1 MKSFKDVLKKHNIK
15 SSEQL
20 LKDLNEILISNNNCN
35 DDILKN
41 LKESEE
47 KYRKLTENSPDITYI
62 YSLNQGALY
71 WSSGVKKLLGFD
83 PNNLKKDTLNW
94 DKAIHKNDQEK
105 IQDFLK
111 HIKIG
116 ENYELEYRIFD
127 IHNNLHWFNDRIF
140 NVYEKDGDTIAEGR
154 ISDITSKKEIENK
167 LIESENKFKAITNS
181 AQDAIILI
189 DDNGNIVFWNKAAEK
204 IFQYKENEAL
214 GQHMHSIISPNKY
227 HKIQDE
233 KFSKFIKT
241 GKGDAL
247 NKITELSAIRKDR
260 VEIPIE
266 LSLSALYLN
275 DKWHSVGIIR
285 DTSNRKHRQEQLQQS
300 EERFKNLSKLT
311 FEGIVFHVNTN
322 ITDCNESF
330 LKLTGY
336 SRKEIIGCDV
346 LKLIHPFYHSMVNE
360 YRTNKISKT
369 YEIVII
375 RKDGKEVP
383 IEIVTRN
390 FTVNKENIRVAA
402 YRDITGRKKAEI
414 ELVESE
420 KKYRLLF
427 ENMQEAFALNEI
439 ITDKNN
445 KPIDYRFI
453 DINPEFE
460 KLTGLKKEDIINK
473 TVLEILPN
481 IEKEWIEK
489 YGSVALT
496 GKSIHFEN
504 YSKELKRH
512 YDTLAFCPQKKQ
524 FAVIFQDITERKR
537 AEEEL
542 KENNI
547 QLKDLNATKDK
558 FFSIIAHDLRG
569 PVNNIVGFSD
579 LLEEN
584 HLRYT
589 HEKLSQIIKLMNI
602 SANKTYTLLENL
614 LLWSKSQRDK
624 ISFNPQT
631 YKCKELIYEVLDE
644 MQHLAFAKN
653 LSINSN
659 KNSKTYPLKI
669 DKNMFKTILR
679 NLISNAIK
687 FTNEGGE
694 IFIGCGKT
702 TNNEVIFFV
711 KDTGIGIDQAT
722 INKLFKLDHN
732 ITTEGTN
739 KEKGTGLGLILCK
752 EFVEKHGGKI
762 WVESKVNEGST
773 FTFSFPLSI

>member
-1 MKSFKDVLKKHNIK
+1 MKSFKDVLKKHKIK

-20 LKDLNEILISNNNCN
+20 LKDLNDILISNNNCN
-35 DDILKN
+35 DDVLKS

-83 PNNLKKDTLNW
+83 PNNLKKDTVNW

-127 IHNNLHWFNDRIF
+127 VKNNLHWFNDRIF

-167 LIESENKFKAITNS
+167 LKESESKFKAITNT

-189 DDNGNIVFWNKAAEK
+189 NDKGNVVFWNKASEK
-204 IFQYKENEAL
+204 IFQYKEKEIQGKNL
-214 GQHMHSIISPNKY
+214 HKLITPDQYMPSHSKAF
-227 HKIQDE
+227 K
-233 KFSKFIKT
+233 KFVKT
-241 GKGDAL
+241 GKGNAL
-247 NKITELSAIRKDR
+247 NKIIELSAIRKDG

-266 LSLSALYLN
+266 LSLSALRLN
-275 DKWHSVGIIR
+275 NSWHSVGIIR
-285 DTSNRKHRQEQLQQS
+285 DISNRKLQQEQLQQS

-336 SRKEIIGCDV
+336 SREEIIGCNV
-346 LKLIHPFYHSMVNE
+346 LKLIHPFYQSMVTE
-360 YRTNKISKT
+360 YIINKISKT

-375 RKDGKEVP
+375 RKNGKEVP
-383 IEIVTRN
+383 IEIVARN
-390 FTVNKENIRVAA
+390 FTVNKKNIRVAA
-402 YRDITGRKKAEI
+402 FRDITERKKAEI

-427 ENMQEAFALNEI
+427 ENMKEAFALNEI

-504 YSKELKRH
+504 YSQELEKH
-512 YDTLAFCPQKKQ
+512 YDTLAFCPQKNQ
-524 FAVIFQDITERKR
+524 FAVIFQDITERKKT
-537 AEEEL
+537 EEEL

-584 HLRYT
+584 HLKYT

-614 LLWSKSQRDK
+614 LIWSKSQRDK

-644 MQHLAFAKN
+644 MQHLAIAKN

-659 KNSKTYPLKI
+659 TNAKTYTLEI
-669 DKNMFKTILR
+669 DKDMFKTIFR

-702 TNNEVIFFV
+702 TNNEVKFFV
-711 KDTGIGIDQAT
+711 KDTGIGIDQVT